1 MQYEILKV
9 WSDSNS
15 SGWNRK
21 IICSS
26 WLTVFWAE
34 VSKERQGWVW
44 VGHKTVKSLGWN
56 LKFLQRD
63 EVFLMEMLEDWIF
76 TSLFIGNSLV
86 SICILYLVANKF
98 LLVWSTLNKIEG
110 NCKFAFN
117 LLFELEKKTDFEL
130 PSVNV

>member
-1 MQYEILKV
+1 
-9 WSDSNS
+9 
-15 SGWNRK
+15 
-21 IICSS
+21 
-26 WLTVFWAE
+26 
-34 VSKERQGWVW
+34 
-44 VGHKTVKSLGWN
+44 
-56 LKFLQRD
+56 
-63 EVFLMEMLEDWIF
+63 MEMLEDWIF

-110 NCKFAFN
+110 NYKIAFN